1 MNDNGQKFPIKRY
14 PNISKV
20 FSIICFKFE
29 STLGTLWENINQT
42 QGAKKF
48 NHLKLRLRCVR
59 GANSSSIN
67 ITLIDL
73 DCSSFLIHCNV
84 YITRLFAFFQ
94 FSTPKYL
101 IDILSTFDNFY
112 CYPILQRN
120 AFNYPLNY
128 YFKFKLKGNK

>member
-1 MNDNGQKFPIKRY
+1 MFIDLNDNGQKFPIKRY

-42 QGAKKF
+42 QRAKKF
-48 NHLKLRLRCVR
+48 NHLKLGLRCVR

-73 DCSSFLIHCNV
+73 DCSSFCFSAMCTLHV
-84 YITRLFAFFQ
+84 YLLFFNFVHQSTYRHFVYFRQLLLLSNITKERFQ
-94 FSTPKYL
+94 
-101 IDILSTFDNFY
+101 LS
-112 CYPILQRN
+112 
-120 AFNYPLNY
+120 
-128 YFKFKLKGNK
+128 FKLLF